1 MYLEHFHLRTPP
13 FPEEID
19 PAVFFT
25 GGGRDQV
32 CRELADELLGGQL
45 LVKLT
50 GVEGVG
56 KSLVCRVVSQRLAD
70 RAEVV
75 LLDNPIGS
83 FAELLRVICLDLGV
97 DPGLEDEALEPALK
111 EAVADR
117 AGQGRRVVVILDN
130 AEKIFLATLE
140 RLLRLLCELEK
151 QGGFSLLLSG
161 RPALDTNL
169 EQLTLYCTGV
179 DISAGHDLAP
189 FGQEETRQYLRY
201 RLKQSGLSDERQ
213 DEVFAGEAMDKIFA
227 QSGGNPRMINI
238 LAEEALQKSC
248 SEKSFMV
255 LLDHVGAE
263 EEPVAK
269 KVLPVP
275 PVPPADWLSN
285 KWLWAG
291 IALVLVLAA
300 GWLFTGRDG
309 EEQRQNSPVKVEQ
322 PAVTPDDTTSRAK
335 SPAPAGEG
343 ESARDTA
350 PASTQPGPA
359 TGPAAPGEA
368 PAPDQRD
375 SAQPVQSL
383 TPDRVKQPPQPAP
396 GPRDGDK
403 IFEQRLRASAAW
415 VAGAYRGE
423 YTVQLM
429 MLSSDQ
435 AEERLKDLLVRDEYY
450 RIRDKLH
457 ILRKQTTPPTLFL
470 FYGTFPTLDAARQ
483 ARNRMPLFLRK
494 HHPYALSIADA
505 LTKTED

>member
-13 FPEEID
+13 FPEQID

-32 CRELADELLGGQL
+32 CRELVDELLGGRL

-56 KSLVCRVVSQRLAD
+56 KSLVCQVVSQRLAD

-97 DPGLEDEALEPALK
+97 DPGLEDEALETALK

-140 RLLRLLCELEK
+140 RLLRLLCELDE

-161 RPALDTNL
+161 RPALDANL

-179 DISAGHDLAP
+179 EISTGHGLAL
-189 FGQEETRQYLRY
+189 FSQEETRQYLRY

-275 PVPPADWLSN
+275 PVPPADWLRR
-285 KWLWAG
+285 KRVWGG
-291 IALVLVLAA
+291 IALLILLVAA
-300 GWLFTGRDG
+300 GWLFTGHDREKQQQDK
-309 EEQRQNSPVKVEQ
+309 SVVVEQ
-322 PAVTPDDTTSRAK
+322 PAVTPDEAATPAE
-335 SPAPAGEG
+335 SPAPAGAG
-343 ESARDTA
+343 ATRDVSRPAAAR
-350 PASTQPGPA
+350 PGPA
-359 TGPAAPGEA
+359 TGKSFSASPATTRSCASPSPST
-368 PAPDQRD
+368 PAR
-375 SAQPVQSL
+375 S
-383 TPDRVKQPPQPAP
+383 
-396 GPRDGDK
+396 
-403 IFEQRLRASAAW
+403 
-415 VAGAYRGE
+415 
-423 YTVQLM
+423 
-429 MLSSDQ
+429 
-435 AEERLKDLLVRDEYY
+435 
-450 RIRDKLH
+450 
-457 ILRKQTTPPTLFL
+457 
-470 FYGTFPTLDAARQ
+470 
-483 ARNRMPLFLRK
+483 
-494 HHPYALSIADA
+494 
-505 LTKTED
+505 